1 MLTFVAASFAFHF
14 IALGMLLG
22 VREKPLTRRLVGAV
36 FCYLFAFHLAMGL
49 VFARF
54 PSLMD
59 PRV

>member
-1 MLTFVAASFAFHF
+1 MMTLAAASFAFHF
-14 IALGMLLG
+14 ILLGVLLG
-22 VREKPLTRRLVGAV
+22 VRQKPLTRKLAFGV
-36 FCYLFAFHLAMGL
+36 FAYLFAFHLAMGL